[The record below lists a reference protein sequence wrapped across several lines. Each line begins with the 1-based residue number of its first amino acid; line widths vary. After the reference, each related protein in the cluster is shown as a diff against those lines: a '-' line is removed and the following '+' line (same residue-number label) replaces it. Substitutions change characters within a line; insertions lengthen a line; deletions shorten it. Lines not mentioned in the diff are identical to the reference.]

1 MLFVSNNSRIESIPK
16 ESQCNTSHPQS
27 IFNSLFFRA
36 CMKAAASYIDCM
48 LGKAASQSTATAMK
62 HKVIFPWTVYFR
74 IKTGFRFLSR
84 SWTGTAVLAIPLGAR
99 SGRQFSPT
107 LISSS
112 SRHCP
117 PTVIG
122 SRRRTSSN
130 NGNSSN
136 SSCLFFIYEFILFD
150 KLLLSVCVAETNYLK
165 KKTKKQFKRTSHGEE
180 RRVAVKV
187 GRSNQA
193 SVAVQHQV
201 PISLS
206 EGDLIAECF
215 QCRNVGGVL

>member
-1 MLFVSNNSRIESIPK
+1 
-16 ESQCNTSHPQS
+16 
-27 IFNSLFFRA
+27 
-36 CMKAAASYIDCM
+36 
-48 LGKAASQSTATAMK
+48 MK
-62 HKVIFPWTVYFR
+62 HRVIFPWTVYFR
-74 IKTGFRFLSR
+74 IKTGFRFLLLAGGR
-84 SWTGTAVLAIPLGAR
+84 ICQPTFFPGTAVLAIPLGAR